1 MARIVLAAVLALA
14 CVAAPA
20 AAADSARIESGEL
33 RRDLAGAAY
42 GSEGGQKPVT
52 QGAAV
57 SETFTID
64 AIDYKARIVS
74 LRDKDGVV
82 EDVYCPPEVKR
93 FDELKVGDKVTFRYY
108 ESVVYQIRKPGSA
121 PESASS
127 EPALTRSAGTKPG
140 ATLSQQMTATVTVN
154 AIDMKVPSVTIT
166 AADGRKMSFKVEN
179 PKNLDGVKVG
189 DKVQITYTQALAISV
204 Q

>member
-20 AAADSARIESGEL
+20 AA
-33 RRDLAGAAY
+33 
-42 GSEGGQKPVT
+42 QKPVT

-93 FDELKVGDKVTFRYY
+93 FDALKVGDKVTFRYY

-166 AADGRKMSFKVEN
+166 AADGRKMSFRVEN

>member
-1 MARIVLAAVLALA
+1 MARIVLVAVLALA
-14 CVAAPA
+14 CVATPA
-20 AAADSARIESGEL
+20 
-33 RRDLAGAAY
+33 LAGAAS

-64 AIDYKARIVS
+64 AIDHKARIVA

-93 FDELKVGDKVTFRYY
+93 FDALKVGDKVTFRYY
-108 ESVVYQIRKPGSA
+108 ESVVYQIHKPGA
-121 PESASS
+121 VPESRSS
-127 EPALTRSAGTKPG
+127 EPAVTRSAGTKPG
-140 ATLSQQMTATVTVN
+140 GTVSQQMTATVTVN
-154 AIDMKVPSVTIT
+154 AIDAKVPSVTVT

-179 PKNLDGVKVG
+179 PKNLEGVKVG
-189 DKVQITYTQALAISV
+189 DKVQITYTQALVISV

>member
-1 MARIVLAAVLALA
+1 MARIVLVTVLALA
-14 CVAAPA
+14 WVAAPA
-20 AAADSARIESGEL
+20 A
-33 RRDLAGAAY
+33 
-42 GSEGGQKPVT
+42 QKPVT

-64 AIDYKARIVS
+64 AIDHKARIVA

-93 FDELKVGDKVTFRYY
+93 FDALKVGDKVTFRYY
-108 ESVVYQIRKPGSA
+108 ESVVYQIHKPGTV
-121 PESASS
+121 PESRSS
-127 EPALTRSAGTKPG
+127 EPAVTRSAGTKPG
-140 ATLSQQMTATVTVN
+140 GTLSQQMTATVTVN
-154 AIDMKVPSVTIT
+154 AIDAKVPSVTIT
-166 AADGRKMSFKVEN
+166 TADGRKMSFKVEN
-179 PKNLDGVKVG
+179 PKNLEGVKVG

>member
-20 AAADSARIESGEL
+20 AA
-33 RRDLAGAAY
+33 
-42 GSEGGQKPVT
+42 QKPVS

-64 AIDYKARIVS
+64 AIDYKSRIVS

-93 FDELKVGDKVTFRYY
+93 FDALKVGDKVTFRYY

-121 PESASS
+121 PESATS
-127 EPALTRSAGTKPG
+127 EPAITRSAGTKPG

-179 PKNLDGVKVG
+179 PKNLEGIKVG

>member
-1 MARIVLAAVLALA
+1 MARIVLSAVLALS
-14 CVAAPA
+14 CIAAPA
-20 AAADSARIESGEL
+20 ASATARTESGEL
-33 RRDLAGAAY
+33 RRDLAVAAY
-42 GSEGGQKPVT
+42 DSEGGAQQPVT

-93 FDELKVGDKVTFRYY
+93 FDALKVGDKVTFRYY

-121 PESASS
+121 PEPTSS

-179 PKNLDGVKVG
+179 PKNLEGVKVG
-189 DKVQITYTQALAISV
+189 DTVQITYTQALAISV